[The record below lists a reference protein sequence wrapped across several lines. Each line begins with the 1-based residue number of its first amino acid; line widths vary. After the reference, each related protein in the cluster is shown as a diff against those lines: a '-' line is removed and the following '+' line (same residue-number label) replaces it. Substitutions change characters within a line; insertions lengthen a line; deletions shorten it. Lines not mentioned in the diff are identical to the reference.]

1 MPDYTRRMTTTST
14 AATAVT
20 TAANAAITAA
30 NATGSAGVSG
40 MDPAHHRDS
49 ASGADTPV
57 DDLVP
62 TLRALRD
69 AWQSRKPAQAQRRQD
84 LERLRDALK
93 SRLDEMADAIA
104 ADFGH
109 RSRDESRIADGMTVL
124 NDIDHLLKHLRGWM
138 KPRRV
143 GVGWR
148 FLPAR
153 AEIRPEPLGVVG
165 VIAPWNY
172 PVNLALIPLA
182 TAIAAGNHVYLK
194 PSEHTPRTSEFLRKL
209 LADVFPDGRVAVAI
223 GGADIG
229 AAFAALPF
237 DHLVFTGSTAVGRK
251 VMAAAAPNLTPLTL
265 ELGGKS
271 PAIIADDYPIERAAA
286 RLATGKWFNGGQTC
300 IAPDY
305 VLVPAGK
312 RDALVD
318 ALRTE
323 VQARY
328 GKDLSNLDDY
338 TRIVN
343 DGQYA
348 RLQGYLDD
356 AAARGIETLTLA
368 GTSDAAQRIM
378 PPTLLLDPG
387 DDAKVMQDEIFGPLL
402 PIKTYRTLDEAIA
415 YVNAHDRPLALYPF
429 SHDRATVEKILHH
442 TLAGGVS
449 VNDTLFHFAIGN
461 LPFGGVGP
469 SGMGAYHARAGFDAM
484 SKQLPILWQARRT
497 GGDLLK
503 PPYSKAKWLLDLIV
517 R

>member
-1 MPDYTRRMTTTST
+1 MNATADATPLQTT
-14 AATAVT
+14 AHPGQDATAV
-20 TAANAAITAA
+20 AALA
-30 NATGSAGVSG
+30 
-40 MDPAHHRDS
+40 
-49 ASGADTPV
+49 
-57 DDLVP
+57 P
-62 TLRALRD
+62 TLQGLRT
-69 AWQSRKPAQAQRRQD
+69 AWQARKPDQAQRRRD
-84 LERLRDALK
+84 LQRLRDALK
-93 SRLDEMADAIA
+93 RRLDEMADAVA

-109 RSRDESRIADGMTVL
+109 RSKDESRIADGMTVL
-124 NDIDHLLKHLRGWM
+124 NDIDHLLRHLRGWM

-153 AEIRPEPLGVVG
+153 AQVRPSPLGVVG

-194 PSEHTPRTSEFLRKL
+194 PSEHTPRTSEFLRSL
-209 LADVFPDGRVAVAI
+209 LAEVFPAERVAVAL
-223 GGADIG
+223 GGAEVG

-271 PAIIADDYPIERAAA
+271 PAIVADDYPVAKAAA
-286 RLATGKWFNGGQTC
+286 RIATGKWFNGGQTC

-305 VLVPAGK
+305 VLVPAGQ
-312 RDALVD
+312 RDAFID
-318 ALRTE
+318 ALRAE

-328 GKDLSNLDDY
+328 GADLSNLSDY
-338 TRIVN
+338 TRVVN
-343 DGQYA
+343 AGQYA

-368 GTSDAAQRIM
+368 GRADPASRVL
-378 PPTLLLDPG
+378 PPTVLLEPG
-387 DDAKVMQDEIFGPLL
+387 DDATVMQEEVFGPLL
-402 PIKTYRTLDEAIA
+402 PVKSYRTLDEAIA

-429 SHDRATVEKILHH
+429 SHDRATVERILAR

-449 VNDTLFHFAIGN
+449 VNDTLFHFAVGN

-484 SKQLPILWQARRT
+484 SKQLPVFWQSRMT

-503 PPYSKAKWLLDLIV
+503 PPYAKAKWLLDLII

>member
-1 MPDYTRRMTTTST
+1 
-14 AATAVT
+14 
-20 TAANAAITAA
+20 
-30 NATGSAGVSG
+30 
-40 MDPAHHRDS
+40 MDIA
-49 ASGADTPV
+49 ADTPIAELRPTLDRLRAAWQAGKPDAGQRR
-57 DDLVP
+57 DDL
-62 TLRALRD
+62 R
-69 AWQSRKPAQAQRRQD
+69 
-84 LERLRDALK
+84 RLRDALK
-93 SRLDEMADAIA
+93 RRLDGMAAAIS

-109 RSRDESRIADGMTVL
+109 RAKAESLIADGMTVL
-124 NDIDHLLKHLRGWM
+124 NEIDHLRRHLRGWM
-138 KPRRV
+138 KPGRA

-153 AEIRPEPLGVVG
+153 AEIRVEPVGVVG

-172 PVNLALIPLA
+172 PVNLALVPLA

-194 PSEHTPRTSEFLRKL
+194 PSEHTPRTSAFLREL
-209 LADVFPDGRVAVAI
+209 LAEVFPGDRVAVAE
-223 GGADIG
+223 GGAEVG

-271 PAIIADDYPIERAAA
+271 PAIVCGDYPVEQAAA

-305 VLVPAGK
+305 VLVPADR

-318 ALRTE
+318 ALRAE

-328 GKDLSNLDDY
+328 GANFENANDY
-338 TRIVN
+338 TRVIN

-348 RLQGYLDD
+348 RLQGYVDD
-356 AAARGIETLTLA
+356 ARARGLEVIRLGA
-368 GTSDAAQRIM
+368 ADPAQRLF
-378 PPTLLLDPG
+378 PPTLILEPG
-387 DDAKVMQDEIFGPLL
+387 DDAKVMQDEIFGPIF
-402 PIKTYRTLDEAIA
+402 PIRSVPSLDAAIA

-429 SHDRATVEKILHH
+429 SHDRADIEKILRA

-449 VNDTLFHFAIGN
+449 VNDALFHFAVSA
-461 LPFGGVGP
+461 LPFGGIGP
-469 SGMGAYHARAGFDAM
+469 SGMGAYHGRAGFDAM
-484 SKQLPILWQARRT
+484 SKQLPILWQAKRS

-503 PPYSKAKWLLDLIV
+503 PPYSKAKWLIDLIV